1 MSVLIV
7 GGGIGGLA
15 AAVALR
21 RVGISVQ
28 VFERAPEIH
37 EVGASISVFSNAVK
51 ALRAM
56 GLEDQVLSLAP
67 ELTRISFLSPSG
79 QTLASTDVQAISQ
92 ACGAA
97 SIMVHRADL
106 QRTLL
111 EALDPD
117 QVNTGKEC
125 VGVTQDA
132 TGVTVQFADQT
143 QVRGEVAI
151 GADGIR
157 STVASS
163 LFGEGKLRYAGYH
176 CYRAVAETPSTPMNE
191 GIWILLPG
199 IQFVLLPE
207 VRPGETYW
215 GFCRNSPPGRAA
227 AYTERDHSAHLRSI
241 AEQLPDNLG
250 EMVAGTDMDSVFVDD
265 VYDRRPR
272 RRWGRGRVSL
282 LGDAAHPTTPTFG
295 QGACTAIEDAVVLAD
310 RLRHAKD
317 PVTGLRSYEIARRRR
332 TATMTRLSWRT
343 GKILQYE
350 HPALVWWRTVSMS
363 MRASQWNADRILRWF
378 LRHNVPTL
386 DHATPVFNSTSE
398 L

>member
-21 RVGISVQ
+21 RVGIAAH

-37 EVGASISVFSNAVK
+37 EIGAAISVFSNAVK
-51 ALRAM
+51 ALRTM

-67 ELTRISFLSPSG
+67 ELTRVRFLSPSG
-79 QTLASTDVQAISQ
+79 DTLTSTDVQAVSQ

-111 EALDPD
+111 EALDAE
-117 QVNTGKEC
+117 QVHTSKEC
-125 VGVTQDA
+125 VGLTQDEA
-132 TGVTVQFADQT
+132 GVTVHFADQT

-157 STVASS
+157 SVVASS
-163 LFGEGKLRYAGYH
+163 LFGEGKMRYAGYH
-176 CYRAVAETPSTPMNE
+176 CYRATAETPGIPMNE
-191 GIWILLPG
+191 GIWVLLPG

-207 VRPGETYW
+207 VRPGESYW
-215 GFCRNSPPGRAA
+215 GYCRNAPAGRTDS
-227 AYTERDHSAHLRSI
+227 YTDGDHSAQIRSI
-241 AEQLPDNLG
+241 VGQLPGNLG
-250 EMVAGTDMDSVFVDD
+250 EMVAGTDMGTVFVDD

-282 LGDAAHPTTPTFG
+282 LGDAAHPTTPTYG
-295 QGACTAIEDAVVLAD
+295 QGACMAIEDAVVLAD
-310 RLRHAKD
+310 SLRRGND
-317 PVTGLRSYEIARRRR
+317 PVTALRSYESRRRRR
-332 TATMTRLSWRT
+332 TATMSRLSWRD

-350 HPALVWWRTVSMS
+350 HPALVRWRTRAMSTRVS
-363 MRASQWNADRILRWF
+363 RWNSDRILRWF
-378 LRHNVPTL
+378 LRYDVPEL
-386 DHATPVFNSTSE
+386 DRATAVA
-398 L
+398 

>member
-21 RVGISVQ
+21 RVGISVR
-28 VFERAPEIH
+28 VFERAPEIR

-67 ELTRISFLSPSG
+67 ELTKISFLSPSG
-79 QTLASTDVQAISQ
+79 RTLTSTDVQAISQ
-92 ACGAA
+92 ASGAA

-106 QRTLL
+106 QQTLF
-111 EALDPD
+111 EALDPE
-117 QVNTGKEC
+117 QVSTGKEC
-125 VGVTQDA
+125 VGVTQDE
-132 TGVTVQFADQT
+132 TGVTVHFADQT
-143 QVRGEVAI
+143 QVRGEVAV

-157 STVASS
+157 STVAST

-176 CYRAVAETPSTPMNE
+176 CYRAIAKTPNTPMNE

-215 GFCRNSPPGRAA
+215 CFCQNSPPGRAA
-227 AYTERDHSAHLRSI
+227 TYTKRDHAAHLRSI
-241 AEQLPDNLG
+241 AGQLPDILG

-272 RRWGRGRVSL
+272 RHWGRGRVSL

-295 QGACTAIEDAVVLAD
+295 QGACAAIEDAVVLAD
-310 RLRHAKD
+310 NLRQAKD
-317 PVTGLRSYEIARRRR
+317 PVTGLRSYEIARRR
-332 TATMTRLSWRT
+332 TAKMTRLSWRT

-363 MRASQWNADRILRWF
+363 MRASQWNANRILRWF
-378 LRHNVPTL
+378 VRHNVPTL
-386 DHATPVFNSTSE
+386 DHATADFNSTSE

>member
-1 MSVLIV
+1 MLIV

-21 RVGISVQ
+21 RVGIPVK
-28 VFERAPEIH
+28 VFERAPDIH
-37 EVGASISVFSNAVK
+37 EIGASISVFSNAVK

-67 ELTRISFLSPSG
+67 ELTRVSFLSPSG
-79 QTLASTDVQAISQ
+79 QTLASTDVHAISQ

-132 TGVTVQFADQT
+132 TGVTVHFVDQT

-163 LFGEGKLRYAGYH
+163 LFGEGKLRYAGYY
-176 CYRAVAETPSTPMNE
+176 CYRAIAETPSIPMNE

-199 IQFVLLPE
+199 IQFALLPE

-215 GFCRNSPPGRAA
+215 GFCRNSPAGRAA

-241 AEQLPDNLG
+241 AGQLPGNLG

-310 RLRHAKD
+310 SLRHAKD
-317 PVTGLRSYEIARRRR
+317 PVTGLRSYETARRRR
-332 TATMTRLSWRT
+332 TARMTRLSWRA

-386 DHATPVFNSTSE
+386 DHATSVLNSTSE